1 MEKIQITINSQIR
14 LVLVSLC
21 LVAIIFVAIYFNYY
35 RGIDVVYTHFFY
47 VAIIMVGLWFKRYV
61 IHLAILLGIFHI
73 ILDYLSNGY
82 LLPAPILRGCIFLF
96 VAIVIYLLTTR
107 LEYTHDNLDR
117 ILKSVGDGI
126 IVVDLDKKVTM
137 LNTVA
142 EDLTG
147 WSLTD
152 ARGKIFNEV
161 FDLAHENP
169 EYYVLNPVDEVI
181 RTDKPYELTNH
192 AVITSRN
199 GIKVYIE
206 DSATPVKDGEG
217 NTTGVVIIFRDV
229 SERKAQNAKIEYL
242 SFHDQLTGLYNRR
255 YYEEARERL
264 EEGSQY
270 PLSIIMGDVNGLKM
284 TNDAFGHLAGD
295 SLLIAASQVLTGCC
309 RSTDVVVRWGG
320 DEFVML
326 LPNTDEEIVKKRMS
340 KITDA
345 VASCVVDQGILSIS
359 FGWATKHSKKEP
371 FTELFK
377 KAESMMYKN
386 KLKMKSEVRQNTIQ
400 SIMYTL
406 YEKSSVEKIH
416 AERVCYYCMRIAK
429 EMNMKEIEL
438 EQLRWTGLLHD
449 IGKVTID
456 KEILEKKGELT
467 PEEWKVIKKHPETGY
482 HIINSAPEMVGIATA
497 ILCHHERWDGKGYP
511 KGLVG
516 EEIPILSRI
525 MAVGASYDTILSE
538 RTYKKAKTKS
548 EALQEL
554 QNYAGTQFDP
564 QIVSLFV
571 NRVANTL

>member
-14 LVLVSLC
+14 LVLVSLW

-35 RGIDVVYTHFFY
+35 RGIDVVYTHLFY

-61 IHLAILLGIFHI
+61 IHLAMLLGIFHI
-73 ILDYLSNGY
+73 ILDYISNGY

-96 VAIVIYLLTTR
+96 VAIVVYLLTTR
-107 LEYTHDNLDR
+107 LECTHENLDR

-126 IVVDLDKKVTM
+126 IVVDLEKRVTM
-137 LNTVA
+137 LNKVA

-147 WSLTD
+147 WTYAD
-152 ARGKIFNEV
+152 ARGKAFNEI
-161 FDLAHENP
+161 FELAHENP

-181 RTDKPYELTNH
+181 KTDQPYELTNH

-199 GIKVYIE
+199 GAKVHIE
-206 DSATPVKDGEG
+206 DSATPVKDSEG
-217 NTTGVVIIFRDV
+217 NTTGVVLIFRDV

-242 SFHDQLTGLYNRR
+242 SFHDQLTGLHNRR
-255 YYEEARERL
+255 YYEEARERFDD
-264 EEGSQY
+264 GSQY

-295 SLLIAASQVLTGCC
+295 ALLIAASQVLTHCC
-309 RSTDVVVRWGG
+309 RSTDVVVCWGG

-340 KITDA
+340 QMIEA

-359 FGWATKHSKKEP
+359 FGWATKHSKTEP
-371 FTELFK
+371 FVELFK

-386 KLKMKSEVRQNTIQ
+386 KLRMKAEVRQNTIQ

-406 YEKSSVEKIH
+406 YQKSAVEKIH
-416 AERVCYYCMRIAK
+416 AERVCYYCMRIAE
-429 EMNMKEIEL
+429 EMNMKEKEL
-438 EQLRWTGLLHD
+438 EQLRWTSLFHD
-449 IGKVTID
+449 IGKVTINQ
-456 KEILEKKGELT
+456 EILEKKEELT
-467 PEEWKVIKKHPETGY
+467 PEEWQVIKKHPETGY
-482 HIINSAPEMVGIATA
+482 HIINTAPEMVGIATA

-511 KGLVG
+511 KGLAG

-538 RTYKKAKTKS
+538 RTYKKARTKS

-564 QIVSLFV
+564 QIVALFV

>member
-1 MEKIQITINSQIR
+1 
-14 LVLVSLC
+14 
-21 LVAIIFVAIYFNYY
+21 
-35 RGIDVVYTHFFY
+35 
-47 VAIIMVGLWFKRYV
+47 
-61 IHLAILLGIFHI
+61 
-73 ILDYLSNGY
+73 
-82 LLPAPILRGCIFLF
+82 
-96 VAIVIYLLTTR
+96 
-107 LEYTHDNLDR
+107 
-117 ILKSVGDGI
+117 
-126 IVVDLDKKVTM
+126 
-137 LNTVA
+137 
-142 EDLTG
+142 
-147 WSLTD
+147 
-152 ARGKIFNEV
+152 
-161 FDLAHENP
+161 
-169 EYYVLNPVDEVI
+169 
-181 RTDKPYELTNH
+181 
-192 AVITSRN
+192 
-199 GIKVYIE
+199 
-206 DSATPVKDGEG
+206 
-217 NTTGVVIIFRDV
+217 
-229 SERKAQNAKIEYL
+229 
-242 SFHDQLTGLYNRR
+242 
-255 YYEEARERL
+255 
-264 EEGSQY
+264 
-270 PLSIIMGDVNGLKM
+270 MGDVNGLKM

-309 RSTDVVVRWGG
+309 RPTDVVVRWGG
-320 DEFVML
+320 DEFVIL
-326 LPNTDEEIVKKRMS
+326 LPNTDEEIVKQRMS
-340 KITDA
+340 KMIDA
-345 VASCVVDQGILSIS
+345 VASCRVDQGILSIS
-359 FGWATKHSKKEP
+359 FGWATKHSKTEP
-371 FTELFK
+371 FAEIFRR
-377 KAESMMYKN
+377 AESMMYKN

-467 PEEWKVIKKHPETGY
+467 PEEWKIIKKHPETGY

-525 MAVGASYDTILSE
+525 MAVGASYDTILSQ